1 VSHNSSQFSIEP
13 IGWVHNEVKEP
24 LRRGW
29 EGMVSEI
36 VLKAELAQ
44 AIEGLEGFSHIIVLF
59 WMHRIPK
66 GMSPP
71 AKVHPQGRA
80 DLPLVGLFATRAP
93 YRPNPIGLSVVRLL
107 ERKGNVLRVEGLD
120 AIDGTPVL
128 DIKPYFLPSLAQ
140 VRVPQWANCGSFR

>member
-1 VSHNSSQFSIEP
+1 MSHKGSQISIEP

-36 VLKAELAQ
+36 VLKEELAQ
-44 AIEGLEGFSHIIVLF
+44 AIEGVEEFSHIIVLY
-59 WMHRIPK
+59 WMHRAPK
-66 GMSPP
+66 GISPP

-128 DIKPYFLPSLAQ
+128 DIKPCFPSDL
-140 VRVPQWANCGSFR
+140 VEVSVPLWVNKLR